1 MPTQWIEQCTVQ
13 RVSLQEGLVLDLDD
27 YSELVISRPM
37 RLTLPAVGAW
47 PEEEVLIDP
56 AHLSPEERTLLD
68 LAGAVCTRA
77 WFDDDGSLHLGFS
90 GGHRIDVPQTRQR
103 PRGNSMANGTATWH
117 VCLVAESER
126 FGTTFLPKT
135 TTRII
140 RNSLHTGRREP
151 SKALSRNG
159 SRIRRIQRG
168 SIAVRVASNDWI
180 LMPSPLCGRGSR

>member
-1 MPTQWIEQCTVQ
+1 MPAQWIEQCTVQ
-13 RVSLQEGLVLDLDD
+13 RVSLQGGLVLDLDD

-77 WFDDDGSLHLGFS
+77 WFDDDGCSIS
-90 GGHRIDVPQTRQR
+90 GSPADTASMSSQMQQR
-103 PRGNSMANGTATWH
+103 PRGNSMAKAMATWR
-117 VCLVAESER
+117 VCLGAESER

-135 TTRII
+135 TT
-140 RNSLHTGRREP
+140 
-151 SKALSRNG
+151 
-159 SRIRRIQRG
+159 
-168 SIAVRVASNDWI
+168 
-180 LMPSPLCGRGSR
+180 